1 MFKFEKSILINRP
14 QQEVFDFVT
23 DLNNDSKWQSGIESV
38 ERTSDGPIG
47 VGSTWRYKSKLL
59 GREVETEIE
68 MTGYDPPNQAS
79 VKSIGG
85 PVPFENTYTFESKD
99 GGTQMT
105 FNGQAEMGGFFKM
118 AEGLVGKQLEK
129 QMDSDGAAL
138 KKLLEAG

>member
-1 MFKFEKSILINRP
+1 MFKFEKSVFINRP

-23 DLNNDSKWQSGIESV
+23 NLNNDSKWQSGIESV

-47 VGSTWRYKSKLL
+47 VGSTWGYKLKFM
-59 GREVETEIE
+59 GREIE
-68 MTGYDPPNQAS
+68 ADIELTSYDPPNQAS

-105 FNGQAEMGGFFKM
+105 LNGQAEIGGFFKM
-118 AEGLVGKQLEK
+118 AEGLVGKQMEK
-129 QMDSDGAAL
+129 QMDADGAAL

>member
-1 MFKFEKSILINRP
+1 MFKFEKSVFINRP

-23 DLNNDSKWQSGIESV
+23 NLNNDSKWQSGIESV

-47 VGSTWRYKSKLL
+47 VGSTWGYKLKFM
-59 GREVETEIE
+59 GREIE
-68 MTGYDPPNQAS
+68 ADIELTSYDPPKQAS

-105 FNGQAEMGGFFKM
+105 LNGQAEIGGFFKM
-118 AEGLVGKQLEK
+118 AEGLVGKQMEK
-129 QMDSDGAAL
+129 QMDADGAAL

>member
-1 MFKFEKSILINRP
+1 MFKFEKSVFINRP

-23 DLNNDSKWQSGIESV
+23 NLNNDSKWQSGIESV

-47 VGSTWRYKSKLL
+47 VGSTWGYKLKFM
-59 GREVETEIE
+59 GREIE
-68 MTGYDPPNQAS
+68 ADIELTSYDSPNQAS

-105 FNGQAEMGGFFKM
+105 LNGQAEIGGFFKM
-118 AEGLVGKQLEK
+118 AEGLVGKQMEK
-129 QMDSDGAAL
+129 QMDADGAAL